1 MSGSVFIA
9 LLLPND
15 RYLHF
20 YEKINHFGQDP
31 DVRVDTADTDET
43 PSRRKTVSAV
53 STVSFTYNYQQHN
66 MTGTDPATLVYC
78 RLLYHCLCYSL
89 LCVCVC
95 VCTFAVDLKE
105 Q

>member
-43 PSRRKTVSAV
+43 PSRRKTVNAV

-95 VCTFAVDLKE
+95 TFAVDLKE